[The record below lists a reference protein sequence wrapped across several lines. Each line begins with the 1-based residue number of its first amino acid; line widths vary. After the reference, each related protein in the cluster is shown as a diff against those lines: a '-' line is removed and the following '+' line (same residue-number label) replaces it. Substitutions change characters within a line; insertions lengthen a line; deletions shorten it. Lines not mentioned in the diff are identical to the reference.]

1 MPVLHPEETA
11 AYDRGG
17 WSAVAN
23 QRAVEMALGGI
34 DVSWIAQLVG
44 GGNREAFDKPFLKSP
59 WIYGC
64 VHTISFNLSTVPI
77 RVYRGTEEKPTKVEG
92 GPLFALMQRPCPGM
106 PRADFVYRLAM
117 WLGLRG
123 ETFGIPFEGGKPL
136 DKPTLPEAIYI
147 VPPTSMQHDV
157 DTATNRIRRWDVSN
171 SRLKLA
177 PNIPIHAL
185 YPNPYSE
192 FRGMSPAEVAYA
204 AADAA
209 YQASIFNS
217 EFLKNSGFVGGVLSY
232 EKPLAPTQRAANEK
246 AFAERHEG
254 VTKSGK
260 TLLLDAGAKFEPNK
274 VTHRDAQFVELMT
287 FGRDTVCAVYGV
299 PPTALAGNAANYAT
313 KRSDDRCLWERGIKP
328 VGTRICE
335 YLNLWLRSAGVEEWV
350 SFDWSTVEALQ
361 DDLDTAL
368 GRGEKLK
375 GLGYTANEVN
385 ERLRLGM
392 PGDKKWRD
400 EAWTPATVVPWSS
413 LLASESPDGTDPAAA
428 GAASVQDTA
437 MNGAQVASLA
447 AIVKDVVAGALPP
460 ESAKAMV
467 QAAFPALSEAQT
479 AAMIGP
485 AAKMQDAKPDT
496 PTAPPN
502 QPPPPPP
509 PPAAA
514 NDAQPEAD
522 PAQRGAPAFRVKR
535 TKSEARAASERFMR
549 RVILP
554 AERKLHRAGVSFF
567 ASCKRDAL
575 RVFDSRGFVAADLE
589 LILGLKRQWD
599 ERIRTVFADPLRAV
613 LDASVRATTEELGA
627 AFDFDL
633 NDPRWLSTVRDRLSK
648 LAGVNETTIERARS
662 ALVKGITEGVGT
674 PDLRRS
680 LEEVFAGDASRALLV
695 ARTEVGSVASSA
707 RDESYAE
714 VGIERVEW
722 LSANDEHVRE
732 SHAAV
737 NGEVRDRG
745 QPFSNGMHYPHDP
758 AADAD
763 EVCNCRCDHVAV
775 I

>member
-1 MPVLHPEETA
+1 MRVLHPEEVA

-17 WSAVAN
+17 WSAVAS
-23 QRAVEMALGGI
+23 QRAVEMSIGGV

-59 WIYGC
+59 WVYGC
-64 VHTISFNLSTVPI
+64 VHTISFNLSTVPM
-77 RVYRGTEEKPTKVEG
+77 RVYRGPEAKPATVEG
-92 GPLFALMQRPCPGM
+92 GPLVQLMQTPCPGM

-123 ETFGIPFEGGKPL
+123 EAFGIPFAGGKPL
-136 DKPTLPEAIYI
+136 DKPALPQAIYI
-147 VPPTSMQHDV
+147 VPPTSMMHDV
-157 DTATNRIRRWDVSN
+157 DASTNRIRRWDVSN
-171 SRLKLA
+171 TQLRLA

-232 EKPLAPTQRAANEK
+232 EKPLAPTQRAANET
-246 AFAERHEG
+246 AFKEKHAG
-254 VTKSGK
+254 VTKAGN
-260 TLLLDAGAKFEPNK
+260 TLVLDNGAKFTPSS
-274 VTHRDAQFVELMT
+274 VTHRDAQFLELML
-287 FGRDTVCAVYGV
+287 FGRDTVCAIYGV

-350 SFDWSTVEALQ
+350 AFDWSTVEALQ
-361 DDLDTAL
+361 DDLDTSL

-375 GLGYTANEVN
+375 GLGYTADEIND
-385 ERLRLGM
+385 RLRLGL
-392 PGDKKWRD
+392 PSDKKWRK
-400 EAWTPATVVPWSS
+400 EAWTPATVVPWGT
-413 LLASESPDGTDPAAA
+413 LLAPEGEEGLDPAA
-428 GAASVQDTA
+428 GAASSVQDTA

-447 AIVKDVVAGALPP
+447 AIVKDVATGALPA
-460 ESAKAMV
+460 ESAEAMV
-467 QAAFPALSEAQT
+467 KAAFPALSDAQ
-479 AAMIGP
+479 ASAMIGP
-485 AAKMQDAKPDT
+485 AAKMQAEKPEPPAT
-496 PTAPPN
+496 PAPPM
-502 QPPPPPP
+502 PPRPPAPDAP
-509 PPAAA
+509 PPAADG
-514 NDAQPEAD
+514 ND
-522 PAQRGAPAFRVKR
+522 AQRGAPSVRVKR
-535 TKSEARAASERFMR
+535 TKNEARAASEKFMR

-554 AERKLHRAGVSFF
+554 AERRTLRVGVSFF
-567 ASCKRDAL
+567 ASCKRDVL
-575 RVFDSRGFVAADLE
+575 RIFDSRGFVAADIG
-589 LILGLKRQWD
+589 LILDLKRQWD

-613 LDASVRATTEELGA
+613 MDASVKATRDELGA

-633 NDPRWLSTVRDRLSK
+633 NDPRWLSKVRDRLEK
-648 LAGVNETTIERARS
+648 LTSVNETTIERARS
-662 ALVKGITEGVGT
+662 ALVRGIAEGVGT
-674 PDLRRS
+674 PDLRRN

-722 LSANDEHVRE
+722 LSAGDEHVRE
-732 SHAAV
+732 SHASV

-745 QPFSNGMHYPHDP
+745 QPFSNGLHYPHDP
-758 AADAD
+758 AADPD